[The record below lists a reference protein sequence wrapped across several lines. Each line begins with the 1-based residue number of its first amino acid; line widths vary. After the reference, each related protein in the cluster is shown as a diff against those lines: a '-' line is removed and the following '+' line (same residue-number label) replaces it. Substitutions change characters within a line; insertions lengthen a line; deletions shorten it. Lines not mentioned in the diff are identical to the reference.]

1 MKGYKYSV
9 NIVKIIQLQNNF
21 SQATAY
27 LLILKLLFAFALFK
41 KEKKWNV
48 GGIRLLKG
56 HDTSVK
62 SLLHITDD
70 AFWELCIQ

>member
-41 KEKKWNV
+41 KEKKMKC
-48 GGIRLLKG
+48 RRDK
-56 HDTSVK
+56 
-62 SLLHITDD
+62 IT
-70 AFWELCIQ
+70 